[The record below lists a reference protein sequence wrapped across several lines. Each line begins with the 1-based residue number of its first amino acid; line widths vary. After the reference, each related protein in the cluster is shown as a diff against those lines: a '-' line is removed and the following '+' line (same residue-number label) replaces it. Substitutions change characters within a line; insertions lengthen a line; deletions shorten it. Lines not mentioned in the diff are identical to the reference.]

1 MVWGG
6 MTDVVLADP
15 APARSLAPREHGAY
29 GQLGLPLLGGL
40 ALGRP
45 GVVAFGL
52 AIAWLAAFF
61 AHEPLLVVLGQ
72 RGKRARVEDGPRA
85 TRRLVVLG
93 SVAALAGGVSMAFAP
108 SDVRLAIVPPALLAI
123 AVLVFVWR
131 REEKTTVGEIV
142 AAVAL
147 SGAGFPVALA
157 GGVALFPAAVTWL
170 VWATAFLLST
180 LAVRAVIERAKR
192 EGRATRA
199 AAYVATAGAAAG
211 SGLLASRGLL
221 PPVAP
226 LALAPF
232 VLLSLGVCLIPVHTR
247 HLRRVGWGLMS
258 ACVTTLGILLV
269 SLR

>member
-1 MVWGG
+1 
-6 MTDVVLADP
+6 MTDVPFAAP

-45 GVVAFGL
+45 GIVAFGL

-72 RGKRARVEDGPRA
+72 RGKRAREQDGPRA
-85 TRRLVVLG
+85 TRRLAVLG
-93 SVAALAGGVSMAFAP
+93 SVAALAGVIAVGFA
-108 SDVRLAIVPPALLAI
+108 SNDVRLAIVPPALLAV
-123 AVLVFVWR
+123 AVMVFVWR
-131 REEKTTVGEIV
+131 KEEKTTVGEIV
-142 AAVAL
+142 AAAAL
-147 SGAGFPVALA
+147 SGASFPVALA

-192 EGRATRA
+192 EGSATRI
-199 AAYVATAGAAAG
+199 AAYIATIGAAAA
-211 SGLLASRGLL
+211 SVLLASRGVL
-221 PPVAP
+221 PPAAP
-226 LALAPF
+226 IALAPF

-258 ACVTTLGILLV
+258 ACVMTLGILVV

>member
-1 MVWGG
+1 
-6 MTDVVLADP
+6 MTDLQLAAP

-45 GVVAFGL
+45 GIVAVGL

-72 RGKRARVEDGPRA
+72 RGKRALAQDGPRA
-85 TRRLVVLG
+85 ARRLAVLG
-93 SVAALAGGVSMAFAP
+93 SVAALAGGVAVGFAS
-108 SDVRLAIVPPALLAI
+108 SDVRLAIVPPALLGV
-123 AVLVFVWR
+123 AVLGFVWR
-131 REEKTTVGEIV
+131 KEEKTAVGEIV
-142 AAVAL
+142 AAAAL

-180 LAVRAVIERAKR
+180 LAVRAVIERARR
-192 EGRATRA
+192 EGSATRA
-199 AAYVATAGAAAG
+199 AAYIATTGAAAAG
-211 SGLLASRGLL
+211 VLLASRGVL
-221 PPVAP
+221 PPAAP
-226 LALAPF
+226 IALAPF

-258 ACVTTLGILLV
+258 ACAATLGILLA